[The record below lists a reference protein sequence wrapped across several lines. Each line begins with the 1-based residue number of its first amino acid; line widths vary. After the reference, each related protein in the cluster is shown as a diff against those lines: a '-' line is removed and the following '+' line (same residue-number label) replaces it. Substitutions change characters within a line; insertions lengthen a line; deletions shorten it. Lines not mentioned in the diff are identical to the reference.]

1 MRISYNWLKKHV
13 NIHNNAEEV
22 ADKLKASTVEVEKVI
37 KQGGDLA
44 DIVVGKVLSAD
55 KHPNADK
62 LKVCQVD
69 IGGEKL
75 QIVCGGSN
83 VYEGMLVAL
92 AKVGAKVKW
101 HGEGVLIKLTPTSI
115 RGVESSGMICA
126 STEIGLGEIFPTHE
140 EKEILDLSAVIPV
153 KTGIQTVGMPLAEV
167 LKLNDY
173 IFEIDNKSLSNR
185 PDLWGHYGMAR
196 EVAVLFNRDLDEY
209 KTKEIKEKKLVKGKN
224 IDGEIN
230 LSVEVEDQELCPR
243 YMAVAMT
250 GVKVGESPDW
260 LKRDLLA
267 VGLRSINNIVDIT
280 NYIMLDLGQPTHAFS
295 ADALNVKIKNQ
306 NEKLLKV
313 RKAGDGEKILA
324 LDGKEYELN
333 AGDLIIADN
342 EKPVALAGV
351 IGGAGSG
358 ITNDT
363 TAIIFESANFS
374 PASIRK
380 TSTRFGLRTDSAMRF
395 EKSLDPNLC
404 EIALNKAVE
413 MVLECCPEAKVAG
426 KVVDKK
432 HFTLQVGPIMVDT
445 DIFKKILGVEVPEKE
460 ILRILNKLGFE
471 VKQKKNFLSL
481 KIPTWRAT
489 KDISISEDV
498 VEEVARIFG
507 YDNIPPSLPIFPII
521 PPKKNDLRALERKIK
536 DVLSIGLN
544 FTEVYNY
551 SFVSEAQIKKLG
563 DDLSKYI
570 ELENPLS
577 KEKPYLRRNL
587 LPNLLDNLAMN
598 IERSSVI
605 KIFEIGK
612 VFTMEETGVRA
623 RANSDNL
630 LPHQDTWLAV
640 ISAEKK
646 NDNQFWSARRVVEQI
661 MTSLGL
667 EWRVAVLDKILPWEH
682 PARVATFSVDGMIVG
697 VVHELHPGVAQQYGL
712 ETRVGVARINLD
724 KLSEIMKK
732 NSVKIIYKSLLTY
745 PETGR
750 DVAFLVDKKIKHAD
764 IVEVLQDVDRLLKK
778 ISLFDVYEGKN
789 IKDGYKSMAY
799 HLTYFHPEKTLTTE
813 EVDKA
818 QMKVINIL
826 EQKFKIEI
834 RK

>member
-1 MRISYNWLKKHV
+1 MQISYNWLKKHV

-22 ADKLKASTVEVEKVI
+22 ADKLKASTVEVEKVVN
-37 KQGGDLA
+37 QGGDLA
-44 DIVVGKVLSAD
+44 EVVVGKVLSAD

-69 IGGEKL
+69 VGGEKI

-101 HGEGVLIKLTPTSI
+101 HGEGALVELSPTSI

-126 STEIGLGEIFPTHE
+126 STEIGLGEMFPLYE
-140 EKEILDLSAVIPV
+140 EKEILDLSAFNFV
-153 KTGIQTVGMPLAEV
+153 VGMDLSEA
-167 LKLNDY
+167 LKLNDC

-185 PDLWGHYGMAR
+185 PDLWGHYGIAR
-196 EVAVLFNRDLDEY
+196 EVAVLLNRDLNEY
-209 KTKEIKEKKLVKGKN
+209 KTKEIKSASG
-224 IDGEIN
+224 GEIKLN
-230 LSVEVEDQELCPR
+230 VEVEDQELCPR

-250 GVKVGESPDW
+250 GIKIGESPDW
-260 LKRDLLA
+260 LKRDLMA
-267 VGLRSINNIVDIT
+267 VGMHSINNIVDIT
-280 NYIMLDLGQPTHAFS
+280 NYIMLDLGQPMHAFS

-306 NEKLLKV
+306 NEKLIKV
-313 RKAGDGEKILA
+313 RKARIGEKIIT
-324 LDGKEYELN
+324 LDNNECELTPD
-333 AGDLIIADN
+333 DLVIADE
-342 EKPVALAGV
+342 EKAIALAGV
-351 IGGAGSG
+351 MGGIGSG
-358 ITNDT
+358 ISSGT
-363 TAIIFESANFS
+363 TTIIFESANFN
-374 PASIRK
+374 PVAIRK
-380 TSTRFGLRTDSAMRF
+380 TSTKFGLRTDSAMRF
-395 EKSLDPNLC
+395 EKSLDPGMC
-404 EIALNKAVE
+404 EVALNKAVE
-413 MVLECCPEAKVAG
+413 MVMEICPEAKVAS

-432 HFTLQVGPIMVDT
+432 HFTLQVGPITVDT
-445 DIFKKILGVEVPEKE
+445 DIFRKKLGIEVPEKE

-471 VKQKKNFLSL
+471 IKQKKNFLSL

-507 YDNIPPSLPIFPII
+507 YNNIPSSLPNFPIT
-521 PPKKNDLRALERKIK
+521 PPEKNDLRTLERKIK
-536 DVLSIGLN
+536 GILSTGLN
-544 FTEVYNY
+544 YTEVYNY

-577 KEKPYLRRNL
+577 KGKPYLRRNL
-587 LPNLLDNLAMN
+587 LPNLLDNLAVN

-612 VFTMEETGVRA
+612 VFTVEETGARV
-623 RANSDNL
+623 RANSDDL
-630 LPHQDTWLAV
+630 LPHQDTWLTT
-640 ISAEKK
+640 ICAEKK
-646 NDNQFWSARRVVEQI
+646 NDNQFWSARRVVEQV
-661 MTSLGL
+661 MASLGL

-682 PARVATFSVDGMIVG
+682 PARVATFSVGGIVVG
-697 VVHELHPGVAQQYGL
+697 VAHELHPSVAQQYGL
-712 ETRVGVARINLD
+712 ETRVGITRINLD
-724 KLSEIMKK
+724 KLSEIMTK
-732 NSVKIIYKSLLTY
+732 NPVITVYKSLLAY
-745 PETGR
+745 PETMR
-750 DVAFLVDKKIKHAD
+750 DVAFLVNKKITHAD
-764 IVEVLQDVDRLLKK
+764 IVEALDNADHLLKK
-778 ISLFDVYEGKN
+778 ISIFDVYEGKN
-789 IKDGYKSMAY
+789 IKDGYKSMAF

-826 EQKFKIEI
+826 VQKFQIEL